1 MPKIILNLRENI
13 LKESKKILKTE
24 GYEKLTVRRVAKLCG
39 VAVGTVYNYFPS
51 KEMLTAG
58 VMLDDWQRCLD
69 RMNASAGTA
78 ASPMEGLGQIY
89 EVLLDFVIEY
99 RDTWD
104 QYRAR
109 GGENAQSPYRHHIL
123 IEQISGGI
131 ETLLARFGEVFCGEL
146 PSFFAENLLVLA
158 SRGDRDLSAVVPIF
172 EKLLN

>member
-13 LKESKKILKTE
+13 LKESKKILKNE
-24 GYEKLTVRRVAKLCG
+24 SYDRLTVRRVAASCG

-58 VMLDDWQRCLD
+58 VMLDDWQKRLEQ
-69 RMNASAGTA
+69 MKASAGTA
-78 ASPMEGLGQIY
+78 ASPMEGLEQIY
-89 EVLLDFVIEY
+89 DVLLAYIGEY

-123 IEQISGGI
+123 IEQIAESIGI
-131 ETLLARFGEVFCGEL
+131 LLGRFGDIFCDEL
-146 PSFFAENLLVLA
+146 PAFFAENLLVLA
-158 SRGDRDLSAVVPIF
+158 SRGDRDLSAVVPIV

>member
-24 GYEKLTVRRVAKLCG
+24 SYDKLTVRRVAASCG

-58 VMLDDWQRCLD
+58 VMLDDWQKCLD
-69 RMNASAGTA
+69 RMKASAGTA
-78 ASPMEGLGQIY
+78 ASPMEGLGEIY
-89 EVLLDFVIEY
+89 DVLQDFIGEY
-99 RDTWD
+99 SETWD

-109 GGENAQSPYRHHIL
+109 GGKNAQSPYRHHIL
-123 IEQISGGI
+123 IGQISGSI
-131 ETLLARFGEVFCGEL
+131 AALLGRFGDVFCDEL
-146 PSFFAENLLVLA
+146 PAFFAENLLILA
-158 SRGDRDLSAVVPIF
+158 SRGDKDLSAVVPIF